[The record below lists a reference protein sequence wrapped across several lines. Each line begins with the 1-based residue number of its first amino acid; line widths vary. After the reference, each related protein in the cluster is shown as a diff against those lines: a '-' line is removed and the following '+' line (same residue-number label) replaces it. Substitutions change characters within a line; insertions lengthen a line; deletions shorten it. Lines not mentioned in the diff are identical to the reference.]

1 MDIDLGEL
9 NYIAV
14 VVAVII
20 NMVGGAAWYG
30 ILANPW
36 MAEVGLTRE
45 TIDER
50 PRSEMIRGYIVAII
64 ASIVIAV
71 ALAILIQAAGAKD
84 IDGLTIG
91 VVVGLGFVATVLG
104 SVSAFEG
111 RSLKLYLINAGY
123 PVIMFAI
130 IGALLGYWQ

>member
-1 MDIDLGEL
+1 MDIGLGDI
-9 NYIAV
+9 NYLAV
-14 VVAVII
+14 AVAVIL

-36 MAEVGLTRE
+36 MAEVGITKEEIGADRAG
-45 TIDER
+45 
-50 PRSEMIRGYIVAII
+50 MIRGYVIAVI
-64 ASIVIAV
+64 ASIVIAL
-71 ALAILIQAAGAKD
+71 ALAILVQTTGAKD
-84 IDGLTIG
+84 IDGVTLG
-91 VVVGLGFVATVLG
+91 VIVGIGFVATTLG
-104 SVSAFEG
+104 SVSAVEN

>member
-1 MDIDLGEL
+1 MEIDLGNI
-9 NYIAV
+9 NYLAV

-20 NMVGGAAWYG
+20 NMIGGAAWYG

-45 TIDER
+45 QIDADR
-50 PRSEMIRGYIVAII
+50 AGMIRGYIIAVV
-64 ASIVIAV
+64 ASILIALTL
-71 ALAILIQAAGAKD
+71 ALFVEITGAKGM
-84 IDGLTIG
+84 DGLVLG
-91 VVVGLGFVATVLG
+91 VVAGIGFVATTIG
-104 SVSAFEG
+104 SIAAFEK
-111 RSLKLYLINAGY
+111 RSLKLYLMNAGY